1 MCAPNKVSICRISI
15 ETWYTRVLSQPLY
28 LAQNYLFTIKCM
40 SVYVTM
46 MWNNKCLYITLW
58 VSGVMVFPV
67 NPSVIK

>member
-15 ETWYTRVLSQPLY
+15 KTWYTRVLSQPLY
-28 LAQNYLFTIKCM
+28 LAQNYLITIKCM

-46 MWNNKCLYITLW
+46 MWNNTCLYITLW
-58 VSGVMVFPV
+58 DSGVMVFPV